1 MNLVVLS
8 GNLTKDPEV
17 GTTLNGNSY
26 ARFTIARDKKN
37 GGTDFFNCTAW
48 KTAGEL
54 AGKYLKKGSKACVSG
69 EISQREYEQDGIKR
83 RVVEINVNQIDITFR
98 EDKEDKPEKVT
109 NLTPVDDELPF

>member
-1 MNLVVLS
+1 MNVVILS

-17 GTTLNGNSY
+17 GTTTNGTTY
-26 ARFTIARDKKN
+26 ARFTLAVNKKD
-37 GGTDFFNCTAW
+37 GADFFNCTAW

-83 RVVEINVNQIDITFR
+83 RVVEINVNQIDITF
-98 EDKEDKPEKVT
+98 DKENKPEKIT